1 MIASLLFVHANVRRY
16 LLLEAARSCL
26 EQIQVLVR
34 GREAERANRV
44 ELFDVPQNAEY
55 PKFFFFCIEGHHYV
69 EESYKCPHTSYMVF
83 APSYRQL
90 VVITMAIDDASMIIV
105 WLLWGWRQTSVSLEE

>member
-55 PKFFFFCIEGHHYV
+55 PKVFFFALKAIITLK
-69 EESYKCPHTSYMVF
+69 SLTNAPILHTWF
-83 APSYRQL
+83 LPRR
-90 VVITMAIDDASMIIV
+90 I
-105 WLLWGWRQTSVSLEE
+105 GN